1 MSEQDKASLIFNKD
15 ETRRTIRENT
25 DLVGDSDNPVIE
37 IRKPRQEQW
46 IKCRGKSLEDLH
58 WKDLV
63 FLQDQDTM
71 KEEGWLLNGD
81 EDTLKKL
88 RNTFEGVT
96 RPSILVPCIDQTGT
110 EFLWIVK
117 QPGKGMRMTLAHS
130 TGKVAV
136 ENAQKGWRKIY
147 WKPGY
152 GYVSM
157 KPVDPDAI
165 DDQKFTDKLSIEEIC
180 FNAFDGRIIDTM
192 DHVQVKVWR
201 GQKLNG

>member
-71 KEEGWLLNGD
+71 KEEVWLLNGD

-110 EFLWIVK
+110 EFLWIEIPYNFLIVFSSASLGFVA
-117 QPGKGMRMTLAHS
+117 PINFLLAS
-130 TGKVAV
+130 TAFSPS
-136 ENAQKGWRKIY
+136 KIITTIG
-147 WKPGY
+147 PE
-152 GYVSM
+152 
-157 KPVDPDAI
+157 
-165 DDQKFTDKLSIEEIC
+165 DK
-180 FNAFDGRIIDTM
+180 
-192 DHVQVKVWR
+192 
-201 GQKLNG
+201 